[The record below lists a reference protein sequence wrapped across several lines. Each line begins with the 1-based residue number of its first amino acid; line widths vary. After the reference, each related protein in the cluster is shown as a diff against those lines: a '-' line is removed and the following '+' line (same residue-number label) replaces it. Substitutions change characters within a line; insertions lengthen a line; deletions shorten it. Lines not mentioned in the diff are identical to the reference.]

1 MDIREC
7 REDDFDMVLP
17 LLRQLWPDKLLEME
31 ALRRV
36 FARALQE
43 KDVRYICAEI
53 DGVIVGFFSLTQRE
67 SLYRQGRLAYLD
79 EMVVEEG
86 HRSKGVGAALLRHA
100 EQLARE
106 AGCNGLSMDSAFHR
120 EGAHRFYER
129 EGYVKT
135 GVIFEKALLP

>member
-1 MDIREC
+1 MEIREC

-31 ALRRV
+31 SLRRV
-36 FARALQE
+36 FSLALQE
-43 KDVRYICAEI
+43 KEVRYICAEM
-53 DGVIVGFFSLTQRE
+53 DGVIVGFFSLTQRM

-86 HRSKGVGAALLRHA
+86 HRGKGVGAALLRYA
-100 EQLARE
+100 EGAARE
-106 AGCNGLSMDSAFHR
+106 AGCKGLSMDSAFHR

-129 EGYVKT
+129 EGYTRT
-135 GVIFEKALLP
+135 GVIFEKALLA